1 MRLLFNY
8 KFLLILLTF
17 LLSACGADEDEITT
31 VDNPEHVA
39 IAFFDALYNEQ
50 NVKKAALVCN
60 PKLSRLILHY
70 QTPQAVAR
78 HLFNMSFDSVEI
90 KPDNSGVKLR
100 EQFKGSAVI
109 TVYFD
114 GSYQGDRVKDVKRL
128 SILQRDGKWYIDKI
142 LKDPF

>member
-1 MRLLFNY
+1 MSYLRY
-8 KFLLILLTF
+8 LILITAFILTGCE
-17 LLSACGADEDEITT
+17 SDKNKITK

-39 IAFFDALYNEQ
+39 VAFFNALYNEKD
-50 NVKKAALVCN
+50 VKKAALVCN
-60 PKLSRLILHY
+60 PKLARLLLHY

-78 HLFNMSFDSVEI
+78 HLFNMSYDKVEI
-90 KPDNSGVKLR
+90 KPDDSGVKLR

-109 TVYFD
+109 TIYFD
-114 GSYQGDRVKDVKRL
+114 GYYQDERLKNVKRL